1 MPATPQSA
9 ASADDARAV
18 LRASGREGR
27 GDATLAVWVTPSRE
41 RTHLAWLLDGC
52 AVDAL
57 AATLLACPERDP

>member
-27 GDATLAVWVTPSRE
+27 GDATLAAWVTSRE

-57 AATLLACPERDP
+57 DATLLACAERDP